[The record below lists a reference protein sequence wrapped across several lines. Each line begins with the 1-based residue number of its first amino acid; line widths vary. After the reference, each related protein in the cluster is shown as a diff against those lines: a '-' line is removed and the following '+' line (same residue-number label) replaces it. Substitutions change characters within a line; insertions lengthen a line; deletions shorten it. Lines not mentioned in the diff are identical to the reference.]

1 MVKTTLKITKPDGFN
16 FRRTVLSHGWYDLK
30 PFELDK
36 ENWIL
41 TRVFEL
47 EEATPITAE
56 ICETENEIEV
66 TIYENVSQSNAARII
81 RETRHILRLDDDFA
95 DFYAIVQGEEQL
107 AWVAESGAG
116 RLLRSPTVW
125 EDLIK
130 SICTTN
136 CSWALTRK
144 MVENLVDR
152 LGDPTSDGTRKTF
165 PAPEKM
171 AAEGVEFYRNEI
183 RAGYRSEYFAELANR
198 VASGDIDVESW
209 VTSDL
214 STAELKKQIKHV
226 KGVGDYA
233 AENLLKLLG
242 RYDGLA
248 LDSWLRMSFAKTHYN
263 GESCSDKIIYAHYE
277 RFGEWRGLAIW
288 CDMTKNWL

>member
-1 MVKTTLKITKPDGFN
+1 MVKTTLKISQPAGFN

-47 EEATPITAE
+47 AAAAPVTAE
-56 ICETENEIEV
+56 IRETENELEV
-66 TIYENVSQSNAARII
+66 NLNENVSQSDADQII
-81 RETRHILRLDDDFA
+81 RQIRHILRLDDDFA
-95 DFYAIVQGEEQL
+95 SFYSLVRGEENL
-107 AWVAESGAG
+107 AWIAESGAG

-125 EDLIK
+125 EDLVK

-144 MVENLVDR
+144 MVENLVER
-152 LGDPTSDGTRKTF
+152 LGAPASDGERKTF
-165 PAPEKM
+165 PSPEKM
-171 AAEGVEFYRNEI
+171 AAQPVEFYRDEI
-183 RAGYRSEYFAELANR
+183 RAGYRSAYFAELAGR
-198 VASGDIDVESW
+198 VASGELDVESW
-209 VTSDL
+209 ATGEL
-214 STAELKKQIKHV
+214 TTPELKKQMKRV

-248 LDSWLRMSFAKTHYN
+248 LDSWLRMRFAQTHN
-263 GESCSDKIIYAHYE
+263 RSESCSDKIIHAHYE